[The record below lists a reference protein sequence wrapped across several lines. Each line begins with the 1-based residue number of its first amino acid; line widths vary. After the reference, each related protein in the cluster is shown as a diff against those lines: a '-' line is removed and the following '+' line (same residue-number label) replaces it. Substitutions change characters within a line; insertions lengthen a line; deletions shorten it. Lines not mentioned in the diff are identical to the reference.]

1 MKKCLS
7 ALLATLLLL
16 TMLPLGAV
24 SVSAL
29 VEGMYTFLLNDDEAS
44 VTITD
49 VNENIAGQVV
59 IPSTLRGYPVTA
71 IGEGAFWSCDNI
83 TAVEVPVGVVDIG
96 KSAFIYC
103 DNLISVFLPKGLLVV
118 GEDAFMACGELQNI
132 NIPNTVKTIGECAFF
147 DCYDLKSIVIPNS
160 VTSVGSMA
168 FAGCSSLTEITIPGN
183 IETVSSG
190 LFCYCAHLKS
200 VVVEKGIT
208 SIASTAFSEC
218 SRLTDITIPNSVTSI
233 EQYAF
238 SECTSL
244 IKITVPG
251 SVKSIG
257 FRAFSGCKSLTNI
270 TLEMGIASIASHTFM
285 DCTSLKEVAI
295 PTTVTV
301 IENDLFKNC
310 QSLTDISFG
319 KNITEIKSQ
328 AFEYCYSLSDVWFA
342 GTKEDRGRINYSYGT
357 DEIQGAIWH
366 YNCYPFEIVTQ
377 PKTTYAKEGAKISVK
392 VEATGEGLKYQW
404 YIKNDGASKYSKSS
418 VTSATYSTTM
428 NDKAHGRR
436 VRCIVTDKNGN
447 ELQSDT
453 ALLRR
458 QASITKQPA
467 TTTYAKKG
475 AKVSVKITAKGDG
488 LKYTWYIK
496 NDGQTKYSKSSIA
509 SSTYSTTMSSKVKN
523 RRVYC
528 VVKDK
533 YGKSVQSKI
542 FILRE
547 SVSITAQPK
556 TVTVAKNK
564 TAKVTVKASGD
575 GLKYTW
581 YIKNAGSSKYS
592 KSSVKTASYS
602 VKMTSKVKNRLVYC
616 VVTDKY
622 GKTVKTVTVKL
633 KMK

>member
-16 TMLPLGAV
+16 TLLPLGAV

-71 IGEGAFWSCDNI
+71 IGESAFGSCWNVTSVVIPKGVLKIGAGAFGRLNI
-83 TAVEVPVGVVDIG
+83 ISAELPDGLITIG
-96 KSAFIYC
+96 
-103 DNLISVFLPKGLLVV
+103 D
-118 GEDAFMACGELQNI
+118 DAFYECKKLKTI
-132 NIPNTVKTIGECAFF
+132 NIPDTVTSIGGSAFTFCEKLTAITIPDSVRTLGNYVFQGCHSITSITIPGSIKEIPFRAFCNLSNLKSVTIKSGVEKIWSETFTNCYALTEISFPNTVTMIDQWAF
-147 DCYDLKSIVIPNS
+147 D
-160 VTSVGSMA
+160 
-168 FAGCSSLTEITIPGN
+168 GCSSL
-183 IETVSSG
+183 
-190 LFCYCAHLKS
+190 
-200 VVVEKGIT
+200 
-208 SIASTAFSEC
+208 
-218 SRLTDITIPNSVTSI
+218 
-233 EQYAF
+233 Q
-238 SECTSL
+238 
-244 IKITVPG
+244 KIVVPG

-257 FRAFSGCKSLTNI
+257 FRAFSYCEALTDV
-270 TLEMGIASIASHTFM
+270 TLGNGIETIASRAFMNCASLEKIALPS
-285 DCTSLKEVAI
+285 SI
-295 PTTVTV
+295 TV
-301 IENDLFKNC
+301 IEDYLFEDC
-310 QSLTDISFG
+310 VSLSDVSFG
-319 KNITEIKSQ
+319 KNITTIENY
-328 AFEYCYSLSDVWFA
+328 AFQRCDLLSDVWFA

-377 PKTTYAKEGAKISVK
+377 PKTTYAREGAKISVK

-418 VTSATYSTTM
+418 VTSATYSTMM

-447 ELQSDT
+447 KLQSDT

-467 TTTYAKKG
+467 TTAYAKKG

-496 NDGQTKYSKSSIA
+496 NDGQTKYSKSSVT
-509 SSTYSTTMSSKVKN
+509 SSTYSTTMSSKVKG

-533 YGKSVQSKI
+533 YGKSVQSKT